1 MKPPSLALRLLLCL
15 LLAYAVGQN
24 YSLNSKGLISAVI
37 VLSLVYVLINYVL
50 KWSLSQ
56 RLLVQSILIY
66 SLFILFGLLRI
77 SFFQDN
83 RGHHALPI
91 WDTKEAHF
99 FVGEIVEGEGRADKY
114 EQLSIRIFEIRDENQ
129 KLKVNEK
136 IQLIYKGVKD
146 EHVLKAGDVI
156 LFKGKLLSILN
167 SSNPAAFDAEKYW
180 ERKGVKYTC
189 FLHPDE
195 LKILKQER
203 RLKLW
208 FAEQQKILASY
219 FDAELEPR
227 EASIAKALV
236 LGDKSNLEKEVK
248 STFTAAG
255 AMHVLAVSGL
265 HVGML
270 LFCLQLIFSKVKL
283 LRKKKLYFVVAI
295 VVLWFYALLTGA
307 SPSVLR
313 ATTMFS
319 FLVIGKLRGY
329 GFFSME
335 TLLSTALLMLLI
347 APNYRT
353 DVGFQ
358 LSFAAM
364 FAIALF
370 YERIKTVF
378 YFKNNMLQ
386 KLWDGIAICF
396 AAQIGTV
403 PLCLYYFHQFPNYFL
418 LTNILLLVLAFAC
431 MFSGL
436 LFLLLYAIPI
446 LSWVG
451 IFCMKWSFYL
461 LAELMEFVANLPFAL
476 TQGIV
481 VDKWELIAMYSLIL
495 LLHLV
500 LKVQKLKLFLFTLLG
515 LISTVLLVQL
525 KSYQHRLK
533 NELYLLD
540 AKSPVLLISKNGEHL
555 VVGPKSFDYK
565 KLNYFEES
573 YVRLKGG
580 EMNFLTLENESL
592 QIDGITYKVIDDSV
606 FLTTPNFTQGWR
618 IDEKQAKCLKF
629 DFP

>member
-24 YSLNSKGLISAVI
+24 YSLNSKGLISGVI
-37 VLSLVYVLINYVL
+37 VLSLVYVLIDYVL
-50 KWSLSQ
+50 KWSLS
-56 RLLVQSILIY
+56 RKLLVQSVLIY

-77 SFFQDN
+77 SFFQDD
-83 RGHHALPI
+83 RGNHALPI
-91 WDTKEAHF
+91 LETKEAHF
-99 FVGEIVEGEGRADKY
+99 FVGEIVEGEGRTDKY
-114 EQLSIRIFEIRDENQ
+114 EQLIIRIFEIRDENQ
-129 KLKVNEK
+129 KQRVNEK
-136 IQLIYKGVKD
+136 VQLIYKGVED
-146 EHVLKAGDVI
+146 EQVLKTGDVI
-156 LFKGKLLSILN
+156 LFKGKLLPILN
-167 SSNPAAFDAEKYW
+167 SSNPGAFDAEKYW
-180 ERKGVKYTC
+180 ERKGVKFTC

-195 LKILKQER
+195 LKILKLER

-208 FAEQQKILASY
+208 FAEQQKTLASF

-270 LFCLQLIFSKVKL
+270 LFCLQLIFSKVKF

-295 VVLWFYALLTGA
+295 VVLWFYALLTGG

-378 YFKNNMLQ
+378 YFNNNVLQ

-446 LSWVG
+446 LSGVG
-451 IFCMKWSFYL
+451 IFCMKWCFFL
-461 LAELMEFVANLPFAL
+461 LAEVMEFVANLPYAL

-481 VDKWELIAMYSLIL
+481 VNKWELIAMYSLIL

-500 LKVQKLKLFLFTLLG
+500 LKVQNLKFFLFTLLG
-515 LISTVLLVQL
+515 LIGTVLLVQFR
-525 KSYQHRLK
+525 SYQYRLK
-533 NELYLLD
+533 NELYLLE

-555 VVGPKSFDYK
+555 VIGPKTFDYE

-580 EMNFLTLENESL
+580 ELNYLTLENESL
-592 QIDGITYKVIDDSV
+592 QVDGITYKVIDDSV
-606 FLTTPNFTQGWR
+606 FLKTLNFTQGWR
-618 IDEKQAKCLKF
+618 KDEKQAKCLKF